1 MTRYDGV
8 WVTAQPHSR
17 TGPKIDRALR
27 ERFRYSLPYPLAIC
41 YKRIGACPDD
51 ATRLMYV
58 LKTGEMIAR
67 LLGIIAVADLR
78 RTGVQAAHPAEFGRR
93 FGAPSFGTWLWI
105 LRESLKA
112 LEAAGKT
119 PFVRELPELVSAA
132 NKQLEQLVV
141 IRNRFTH
148 DGVPPDEWL
157 QPRQLPQTCETA
169 LADLEQVLAAAL
181 FLADY
186 QLVVVSP
193 AQVVKKRNAK
203 PRYIREKIVMSGCA
217 DVFDRDK
224 DESDEICET
233 AEALLIDP
241 SGAYLNLDPLILY
254 SNEGLEERD
263 VDGQKRSFRTEIFDI
278 FLYNGGKPT
287 NRRYLACSKGGDLTS
302 RDAEGGD
309 AIESSFTELEQLLG
323 VPAP

>member
-1 MTRYDGV
+1 MV
-8 WVTAQPHSR
+8 IKV
-17 TGPKIDRALR
+17 DRALR
-27 ERFRYSLPYPLAIC
+27 ERFRYSLPYPVAIS

-78 RTGVQAAHPAEFGRR
+78 RVGVAAAHPVDFGRR
-93 FGAPSFGTWLWI
+93 FGSPSFGTWLWI
-105 LRESLKA
+105 LRESLLA
-112 LEAAGKT
+112 LREAGKP
-119 PFVRELPELVSAA
+119 PFVKELAEFTLVGGERPTDAM
-132 NKQLEQLVV
+132 KKLEELVV

-157 QPRQLPQTCETA
+157 QPRQLPQTYEGA
-169 LADLEQVLAAAL
+169 IAALEQVLASAL

-193 AQVVKKRNAK
+193 ATVIKKRGAA
-203 PRYIREKIVMSGCA
+203 PRYVREKIVMSGCA

-224 DESDEICET
+224 DESSEICET

-263 VDGQKRSFRTEIFDI
+263 VDGNKREFKTEIFDI

-302 RDAEGGD
+302 KDAETGES
-309 AIESSFTELEQLLG
+309 IEASFTELERLLG
-323 VPAP
+323 VPEPA

>member
-1 MTRYDGV
+1 MARYYGER
-8 WVTAQPHSR
+8 VTNQPQ
-17 TGPKIDRALR
+17 KVDRAMR

-41 YKRIGACPDD
+41 YKRIGACPDE

-67 LLGIIAVADLR
+67 LVGIIAVADLR
-78 RTGVQAAHPAEFGRR
+78 RSSVPAAHPAEFGRR

-105 LRESLKA
+105 LRESLGA
-112 LEAAGKT
+112 LKEAGKT
-119 PFVRELPELVSAA
+119 PFVQELPSFVYQS
-132 NKQLEQLVV
+132 NKQLEELVV

-157 QPRQLPQTCETA
+157 QPRQLPQTCEAATSA
-169 LADLEQVLAAAL
+169 LEQVLAGLL

-193 AQVVKKRNAK
+193 AEVVKKRGK
-203 PRYIREKIVMSGCA
+203 PPRYVREKIVMSGCT

-224 DESDEICET
+224 DVSDEICET
-233 AEALLIDP
+233 KEALLIDG

-254 SNEGLEERD
+254 SNEGTEERD
-263 VDGQKRSFRTEIFDI
+263 VDGNKRTFNTEIYDI
-278 FLYNGGKPT
+278 FLYNGGRQT

-302 RDAEGGD
+302 KDASEGE
-309 AIESSFTELEQLLG
+309 AIEASFTELEQLLG
-323 VPAP
+323 VPA